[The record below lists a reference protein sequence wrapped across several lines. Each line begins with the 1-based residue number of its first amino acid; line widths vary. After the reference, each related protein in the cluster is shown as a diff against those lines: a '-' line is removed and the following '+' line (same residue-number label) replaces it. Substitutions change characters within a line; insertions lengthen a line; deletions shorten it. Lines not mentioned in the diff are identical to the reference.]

1 MALRQLHVYLIK
13 YFTRLTVSFHELPA
27 LIGFFLLLTIV
38 NQVLSGI
45 ALSVS
50 LIPESMYIPLAR
62 EEEDSENLYTDDF
75 F

>member
-1 MALRQLHVYLIK
+1 MI
-13 YFTRLTVSFHELPA
+13 
-27 LIGFFLLLTIV
+27 IGFFLLLTIV